1 MFKFAKYFFIV
12 FLITTILP
20 LVLMFVWNNTQMQK
34 MHSMMSKNGLAN
46 GYAKLE
52 QNITNNLRIQEGDLL
67 KTLYFTNKDTKNLN
81 KIKELLKEY
90 SVTTVNQPVS
100 TPVSFYSREN
110 EILQSCTLLPLEYR
124 TENLK
129 ICKPVDLQQLRPSG
143 PYNIEINFAGADSN
157 IQSKNIIVDPMINQ
171 YDEKSA
177 KRLEKIFRE
186 KGEYYD
192 NTIKIKDNNDRLIA
206 NLNIYIATRPN
217 KRQIENIFTGF
228 IILLVGIISSFVIGL
243 IIQRVFVK
251 PIMALS
257 NATNEIKKG
266 NFDIKLIPATR
277 QEIIQRIY
285 NSFNDMA
292 QNLAQKEKL
301 RQSFISNLTHD
312 LRTPLVSQSQ
322 SLELISQKF
331 KEIGLENE
339 YELAES
345 LAQNNEHLLKMVNL
359 ILESYSFDSAKLKLN
374 IEKAD
379 LYDIIRGCEE
389 KLKPLIQDKKI
400 EFINNIYHGGT
411 KIDADRFHLTR
422 VFMNLLSNAIE
433 NTSEGCFIK
442 INAHYTD
449 ADVVI
454 TIEDNGHGIAAEDLK
469 FIFDRYY
476 SGKSLERKLGAGF
489 GLSVCEKLINLHKG
503 TIKAESEL
511 NKFTR
516 FTINLPQQQ
525 KQTEKGRSNENTYS

>member
-20 LVLMFVWNNTQMQK
+20 LVLMFVWNNTQVQK
-34 MHSMMSKNGLAN
+34 MHSMMSKSGLAN

-52 QNITNNLRIQEGDLL
+52 QNITNNLRIQEGELI
-67 KTLYFTNKDTKNLN
+67 KILYFTNKNTNNLD

-90 SVTTVNQPVS
+90 SVTTVNQPVKA
-100 TPVSFYSREN
+100 PVSFYSSKNASLE
-110 EILQSCTLLPLEYR
+110 SCTLLPFVY
-124 TENLK
+124 TKENLK
-129 ICKPVDLQQLRPSG
+129 ICKPVDWQQIRPSG
-143 PYNIEINFAGADSN
+143 PYNIEINFAGTN
-157 IQSKNIIVDPMINQ
+157 SKNIIIDPMFNQ
-171 YDEKSA
+171 YVENST
-177 KRLEKIFRE
+177 KRLEKILTE
-186 KGEYYD
+186 KDEYH
-192 NTIKIKDNNDRLIA
+192 NNSIKIKDNQGQLIA
-206 NLNIYIATRPN
+206 TIKIFIATRPN
-217 KRQIENIFTGF
+217 KMQIDNIFTGL
-228 IILLVGIISSFVIGL
+228 IILFVGIISSFIIGL

-251 PIMALS
+251 PIMTLS

-266 NFDIKLIPATR
+266 NFDIKLVPATR

-312 LRTPLVSQSQ
+312 LRTPLVSQAQ

-345 LAQNNEHLLKMVNL
+345 LAKNNEHLLKMVNL

-374 IEKAD
+374 IEKTD
-379 LYDIIRGCEE
+379 LYDIINGCEE

-449 ADVVI
+449 KNVVI
-454 TIEDNGHGIAAEDLK
+454 TIEDNGNGISREDLK

-503 TIKAESEL
+503 TISAESEL

-516 FTINLPQQQ
+516 FTITIPQQQ
-525 KQTEKGRSNENTYS
+525 EKGAQQ